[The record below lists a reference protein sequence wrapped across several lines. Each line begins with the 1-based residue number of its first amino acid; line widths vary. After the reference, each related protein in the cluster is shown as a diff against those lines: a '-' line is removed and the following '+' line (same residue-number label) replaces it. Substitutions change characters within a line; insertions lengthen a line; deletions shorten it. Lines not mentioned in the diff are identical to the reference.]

1 MAKLERETSAI
12 RRRINMQ
19 KIVLQSIAGAGLL
32 SVALLAPNAMQV
44 LRLLHPDTTRRMHPK
59 YLIASTFNK
68 LCDKRLIVVEST
80 SRGSM
85 IRLTN
90 EGKLALA
97 RMVARSPDTRKH
109 KRWDKRWRMV
119 VYDIKEKRRA
129 VRGKLRDTLSTFGFY
144 KLQASTW
151 VYPYECE
158 ELIIL
163 LKADFK
169 IGIEVLYVIV
179 EKIENDQKLKD
190 HFGLK

>member
-1 MAKLERETSAI
+1 
-12 RRRINMQ
+12 
-19 KIVLQSIAGAGLL
+19 
-32 SVALLAPNAMQV
+32 
-44 LRLLHPDTTRRMHPK
+44 
-59 YLIASTFNK
+59 
-68 LCDKRLIVVEST
+68 
-80 SRGSM
+80 
-85 IRLTN
+85 
-90 EGKLALA
+90 
-97 RMVARSPDTRKH
+97 MVI
-109 KRWDKRWRMV
+109 
-119 VYDIKEKRRA
+119 YDIKEKRRG

-169 IGIEVLYVIV
+169 IGTEVLYVIV